1 MDSLTQHQKDTPTM
15 LKSSSEMWF
24 LFGFC
29 ITQLTLIVVILLA
42 QSGDSVKQKQQR
54 EALRTLTM
62 PPSTVIR

>member
-1 MDSLTQHQKDTPTM
+1 MDSPTQHQKDTPTM

-29 ITQLTLIVVILLA
+29 ITQLTLIVVILST
-42 QSGDSVKQKQQR
+42 QSGDLLNLRQQR

-62 PPSTVIR
+62 PPSTQIR

>member
-1 MDSLTQHQKDTPTM
+1 MDSPTQHQKDTPTM
-15 LKSSSEMWF
+15 FKSSSEMWF

-42 QSGDSVKQKQQR
+42 QSGDLSNLRQQR

-62 PPSTVIR
+62 PPSTQIR

>member
-1 MDSLTQHQKDTPTM
+1 MDFHIKHQKDTPTM
-15 LKSSSEMWF
+15 FENSSEMWF

-29 ITQLTLIVVILLA
+29 ITQLILIVVILLA

-62 PPSTVIR
+62 PPSTQIR

>member
-1 MDSLTQHQKDTPTM
+1 M

-29 ITQLTLIVVILLA
+29 ITQLTLIVVILST

-62 PPSTVIR
+62 PPSTQIR

>member
-1 MDSLTQHQKDTPTM
+1 MDSPTQHQKDTPTM
-15 LKSSSEMWF
+15 LKNSSEMWF

-42 QSGDSVKQKQQR
+42 QSGGLSNTRQQR

>member
-1 MDSLTQHQKDTPTM
+1 MDSPTQHQKDTPIM
-15 LKSSSEMWF
+15 FKSSSEMWF

-29 ITQLTLIVVILLA
+29 ITQLTLIVVILST
-42 QSGDSVKQKQQR
+42 QSGDFVKQKQQR